1 MKIRIHIQAK
11 ENLLNSFIGRY
22 TFLRRKL
29 NMDKNLIIN
38 IWQFF
43 AAILCAVLKYQFV
56 QVHIWLL
63 QKCKNYIVMKIR
75 IAIIS
80 SNFWLGWDD

>member
-1 MKIRIHIQAK
+1 MCSAEISVCVTLYYTICEIKKDIRLTLVKIRIHIQAK

-22 TFLRRKL
+22 TFLRKKL

-56 QVHIWLL
+56 QVHI
-63 QKCKNYIVMKIR
+63 
-75 IAIIS
+75 
-80 SNFWLGWDD
+80 